1 MEQFRLVDTPHGPIP
16 VLLRRRRVKNLN
28 LRVGADGTVALSVPL
43 RYPLDRAEDFLR
55 DKSGWIAQALER
67 QRAGQ
72 ARPLPPV
79 DREECTA
86 RLEAALD
93 RVWPLVAPLGIP
105 RPALKLRA
113 LKSQWGNCHWARG
126 YITLNTALARCPEEL
141 RDYVALHELV
151 HFLHHDHGPGFYAR
165 MDALMPDWRRRRGE
179 LKRYGAAL
187 EGAGPAGRERET
199 SES

>member
-1 MEQFRLVDTPHGPIP
+1 MEQLRLVDTPRGPIP

-55 DKSGWIAQALER
+55 DKSGWIARALER

-79 DREECTA
+79 DREECA
-86 RLEAALD
+86 SRLGEALD

-105 RPALKLRA
+105 KPALKLRA
-113 LKSQWGNCHWARG
+113 LKSQWGNCHWAQG

-151 HFLHHDHGPGFYAR
+151 HFLHHDHGPGFYAV
-165 MDALMPDWRRRRGE
+165 MDALMPQWRQLRQE
-179 LKRYGAAL
+179 LKRYAVVL
-187 EGAGPAGRERET
+187 R
-199 SES
+199 

>member
-55 DKSGWIAQALER
+55 DKSGWIARALER

-79 DREECTA
+79 DREECAA

-151 HFLHHDHGPGFYAR
+151 HFLHPNHGPGFYAT
-165 MDALMPDWRRRRGE
+165 MDSLMPGWQERRRA
-179 LKRYGAAL
+179 LKAHTLTR
-187 EGAGPAGRERET
+187 P
-199 SES
+199 S

>member
-1 MEQFRLVDTPHGPIP
+1 MEQFRLVDTPDGPVP

-43 RYPLDRAEDFLR
+43 RYPPGPGGGLPPGQERLDRPGPGAAE
-55 DKSGWIAQALER
+55 
-67 QRAGQ
+67 AGQ

-79 DREECTA
+79 DREECAA
-86 RLEAALD
+86 RLGEALD

-105 RPALKLRA
+105 KPALKLRA
-113 LKSQWGNCHWARG
+113 LKSQWGNCHWAQG

-165 MDALMPDWRRRRGE
+165 MDALMPDWRARRRALRG
-179 LKRYGAAL
+179 YGSAL
-187 EGAGPAGRERET
+187 EGRGDG
-199 SES
+199 

>member
-1 MEQFRLVDTPHGPIP
+1 MEQFRLVDTPCGPIP
-16 VLLRRRRVKNLN
+16 VLLRHRRVKNLN
-28 LRVGADGTVALSVPL
+28 LRVGADGTVALSIPL

-55 DKSGWIAQALER
+55 DKSGWIARALER

-79 DREECTA
+79 DREECAA
-86 RLEAALD
+86 RLGEALD

-105 RPALKLRA
+105 KPALKPRA
-113 LKSQWGNCHWARG
+113 LKSQWGNCHWAQG

-165 MDALMPDWRRRRGE
+165 MDALMPDWRARRRALRG
-179 LKRYGAAL
+179 YGSAL
-187 EGAGPAGRERET
+187 EGRGD
-199 SES
+199 S

>member
-1 MEQFRLVDTPHGPIP
+1 MEQFRLVDTPDGPVP

-55 DKSGWIAQALER
+55 DKSGWIARALER

-79 DREECTA
+79 DREECAA
-86 RLEAALD
+86 RLGEALD
-93 RVWPLVAPLGIP
+93 RVWPLAAPLGIP

-113 LKSQWGNCHWARG
+113 LKSQWGNCHWAQG